1 MASGMTPDE
10 SAASSAHSAASTA
23 KSHASFAQSAASEA
37 ESSASIAKT
46 EKARRN
52 WRNVAGYFSIFL
64 VVVLVASMLYQNAA
78 YHADLVERDQARAVV
93 NEKLDRNNDALL
105 CATELQK
112 QESIAINNL
121 LLAAFASGDPV
132 SSDLQKT
139 IDAVAELTA
148 RFEKAK
154 TLCDADGV
162 LLNPDGTTT
171 TSEGG

>member
-1 MASGMTPDE
+1 MTAPLTQPERDD
-10 SAASSAHSAASTA
+10 
-23 KSHASFAQSAASEA
+23 KN
-37 ESSASIAKT
+37 
-46 EKARRN
+46 RRR
-52 WRNVAGYFSIFL
+52 WRNIGGYVAVFL
-64 VVVLVASMLYQNAA
+64 VVVLVVLLLIQNQRN
-78 YHADLVERDQARAVV
+78 ADSNEVRDQQRQVV
-93 NEKLDRNNDALL
+93 IDKLDRNNNQLL

-154 TLCDADGV
+154 TLCDPDGV
-162 LLNPDGTTT
+162 LLNPDDDTTT
-171 TSEGG
+171 VPGG